1 MVSRTLRA
9 QLYYKAMNSRTLPA
23 NHLYRTTTPC
33 AIYPT
38 NIKQN
43 HKLDR
48 RQNSDPPLSQYAS
61 LLVIKVMHDAY

>member
-1 MVSRTLRA
+1 MPNPIDTIL
-9 QLYYKAMNSRTLPA
+9 K
-23 NHLYRTTTPC
+23 
-33 AIYPT
+33 PT

-43 HKLDR
+43 HKVDR